1 MTLLEQSLRKF
12 AKDRLGYE
20 IPSARLNAE
29 ILPKISKLSTELGH
43 TSVDAFART
52 LSFMR
57 ETHPHFSRVV
67 DILTINETSFFRQH
81 RQLKALVSQCKE
93 LYTKLNRPIRVW
105 CAACSSGEEAYSL
118 SFLFSEESIPA
129 EILGTD
135 IHQPSLSFAKAGMGY
150 PKYRARKMPS
160 NSIQQYLIE
169 NTNGYDVRPEF
180 KNAISFQY
188 HNLISQPPPK
198 LGHKVGHG
206 TLNRTWDVIV
216 CRNVFIYFPE
226 AQVTEVARKMA
237 NSLSEYGTIWL
248 GVNDTLKNHRS
259 FLERRTV
266 SGFRYFSPPTQPNKQ
281 AQRSVSPVLAQ
292 DKTKN
297 SGNTGA
303 NMLNRNDRN
312 INDGNINAPT
322 WSHVQQSV
330 NAGNIEQA
338 QQLLTT
344 LYRRRSGDLA
354 KILCT
359 QGVLFMHQHDFK
371 SADACFH
378 KAMIHNATEAT
389 IPYFRGVIAHKSQR
403 KAEASSHFER
413 CIALN
418 DAFWPAH
425 FLLGQYAHKSG
436 NANKHKHLHTA
447 KKHLRTPLGDFFDS
461 VFPSKVESVHS
472 NATDALTLINHY
484 LSM

>member
-1 MTLLEQSLRKF
+1 MTLLEQSICKF

-20 IPSARLNAE
+20 IPTARLHTE

-57 ETHPHFSRVV
+57 ETHPHFSKVV

-81 RQLKALVSQCKE
+81 RQLNTLVSHCKALHGQ
-93 LYTKLNRPIRVW
+93 LNRPIRVW

-118 SFLFSEESIPA
+118 SFLLDEQSIPA

-135 IHQPSLSFAKAGMGY
+135 IHHPSLSFAKAGMGY
-150 PKYRARKMPS
+150 PKYRLRKMSPS
-160 NSIQQYLIE
+160 HIQKFLVE
-169 NTNGYDVRPEF
+169 NNDGYDVRQKF
-180 KNAISFQY
+180 KTSISFQY

-198 LGHKVGHG
+198 MGHG
-206 TLNRTWDVIV
+206 TLSRTWDLIV

-226 AQVTEVARKMA
+226 IQVTDVARKMA
-237 NSLSEYGTIWL
+237 KSLSEQGTIWL
-248 GVNDTLKNHRS
+248 GVNDTLKNHRT
-259 FLERRTV
+259 FLERRTL
-266 SGFRYFSPPTQPNKQ
+266 SGFRYFSRPSKQPH
-281 AQRSVSPVLAQ
+281 RPMRPILSR
-292 DKTKN
+292 DKL
-297 SGNTGA
+297 G
-303 NMLNRNDRN
+303 NRNHHSNNENNRN
-312 INDGNINAPT
+312 NESDNDANGNEATWADVQQAVNVGNI
-322 WSHVQQSV
+322 
-330 NAGNIEQA
+330 GQA

-344 LYRRRSGDLA
+344 LYRRRNGDLA

-359 QGVLFMHQHDFK
+359 QGVLFMHQHDFT

-378 KAMIHNATEAT
+378 KAMIHNSTEPT

-413 CIALN
+413 CISLN

-436 NANKHKHLHTA
+436 NANKQRHLHSAKKHLHT
-447 KKHLRTPLGDFFDS
+447 PLGAFFDS

-484 LSM
+484 LSI